1 VIYDRYMS
9 MALEEARTAFMQGEV
24 PVGAVIVREG
34 SVLSRAHNM
43 TEALNDPTAHAEVL
57 ALRKA
62 GEALGDWRL
71 NECTMFVTLE
81 PCVMCAGAIAEARIS
96 QLVIG
101 AFDYKAGAAGSVY
114 NVVQDVGLG
123 HRVRVVYGI
132 LQQEC
137 ELLLKEFFKNRR
149 Q

>member
-1 VIYDRYMS
+1 MVNEVYMS
-9 MALEEARTAFMQGEV
+9 LALEEARTAFLQGEV
-24 PVGAVIVREG
+24 PVGAVIVKEG

-43 TEALNDPTAHAEVL
+43 TEELNDPTAHAEVL
-57 ALRKA
+57 ALRWA
-62 GEALGDWRL
+62 GEAIGDWRL
-71 NECTMFVTLE
+71 KECTMYVTLE
-81 PCVMCAGAIAEARIS
+81 PCVMCAGAIAAARID